1 MSSGE
6 NDEENNEGIEP
17 RLFGK
22 TDPVSWDERMSL
34 ACQQG
39 RLDTVKKLLESGAHI
54 DYRNKA
60 GNTPLFEACRQG
72 HVDVARYLLDQDANI
87 DAPTET
93 TSDSA
98 LTWAC
103 FLGNEAI
110 VELLLERMSDVE
122 HRNKDGCTALIMA
135 ALAGHVK
142 VAAMLLDRGAK
153 INVESES
160 NKDSPLTFACGKG
173 HCDVVELLLERNAN
187 IEYHN
192 KEGLT
197 PLMLAAREG
206 HADVAQKL
214 LERMSDVEHRNEDG
228 CTALIMAA
236 FAGHVKVAAMLLDH
250 GAKINVESDSN
261 KDSPLT
267 FACQNGHCDVVEL
280 LLKRNAN
287 IEYRNKEGLT
297 PLMLAALRGH
307 TDVVQKLLKRKANV
321 NVPSGSSNDI
331 PLTSACWKGH
341 HDVVKL
347 LLEFNSDIEHCTKDG
362 FTPLM
367 LAAWYVTLDICFYNI
382 RKLGY
387 KVY

>member
-1 MSSGE
+1 MWTMSSG
-6 NDEENNEGIEP
+6 DEENDEGIEP
-17 RLFGK
+17 RLFGE
-22 TDPVSWDERMSL
+22 TDPVSLDERMSL

-72 HVDVARYLLDQDANI
+72 HIDVARYLLDQDANI
-87 DAPTET
+87 DAPTEIN
-93 TSDSA
+93 SDSA

-103 FLGNEAI
+103 TLGNEAI
-110 VELLLERMSDVE
+110 VELLLERRSDVE
-122 HRNKDGCTALIMA
+122 HRNK
-135 ALAGHVK
+135 
-142 VAAMLLDRGAK
+142 
-153 INVESES
+153 
-160 NKDSPLTFACGKG
+160 
-173 HCDVVELLLERNAN
+173 
-187 IEYHN
+187 
-192 KEGLT
+192 
-197 PLMLAAREG
+197 
-206 HADVAQKL
+206 
-214 LERMSDVEHRNEDG
+214 DG

-250 GAKINVESDSN
+250 GAKTNVESDSN

-307 TDVVQKLLKRKANV
+307 TDVVQKLLERKAKV

-347 LLEFNSDIEHCTKDG
+347 LLEFNSNIEHRTKDG

>member
-1 MSSGE
+1 MWTMSSG
-6 NDEENNEGIEP
+6 DKENNESIEHG
-17 RLFGK
+17 LIDE
-22 TDPVSWDERMSL
+22 TDPVFHSVAEADVSLDEMMSL

-39 RLDTVKKLLESGAHI
+39 KLDIVELLESGAHV

-60 GNTPLFEACRQG
+60 GNTPLLEACSQG
-72 HVDVARYLLDQDANI
+72 HVDVARYLLDHNANI

-98 LTWAC
+98 LTWAGT
-103 FLGNEAI
+103 LGNEATVAI
-110 VELLLERMSDVE
+110 ESD
-122 HRNKDGCTALIMA
+122 
-135 ALAGHVK
+135 
-142 VAAMLLDRGAK
+142 
-153 INVESES
+153 S
-160 NKDSPLTFACGKG
+160 NKDSPLTFACRKG

-187 IEYHN
+187 IEYCN

-197 PLMLAAREG
+197 PLMLAAHEG
-206 HADVAQKL
+206 HTDVVQKL
-214 LERMSDVEHRNEDG
+214 LKRMPDVEHRNKDG
-228 CTALIMAA
+228 CTALMFAA
-236 FAGHVKVAAMLLDH
+236 FVGHVKVAAMLLDH

-267 FACQNGHCDVVEL
+267 FACRKGHCDVVEL
-280 LLKRNAN
+280 LLERNAN
-287 IEYRNKEGLT
+287 IEYCNKEGLT

-307 TDVVQKLLKRKANV
+307 TDVAQKLLERKANV
-321 NVPSGSSNDI
+321 NVPSASSNDI

-347 LLEFNSDIEHCTKDG
+347 LLEFNSDIEHRTKGG